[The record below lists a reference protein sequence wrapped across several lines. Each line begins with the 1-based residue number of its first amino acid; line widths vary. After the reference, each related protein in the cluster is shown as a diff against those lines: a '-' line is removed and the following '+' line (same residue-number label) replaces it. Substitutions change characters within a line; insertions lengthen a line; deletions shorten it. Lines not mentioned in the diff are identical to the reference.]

1 MTESSWTMLLS
12 WGSGFT
18 FAPDTQDKTSDRCRA
33 ASRVRPLQ
41 STFKQNLQDG
51 LTVLGNSTVRG
62 SSTIYI
68 TQTFHCRVAR
78 EPVKSRVSEV
88 FNLVEIR

>member
-1 MTESSWTMLLS
+1 MTESWWTMLLS
-12 WGSGFT
+12 GEVVSHLRPIPRT
-18 FAPDTQDKTSDRCRA
+18 RPATA
-33 ASRVRPLQ
+33 AGLHPESEHLQ

-51 LTVLGNSTVRG
+51 LTVTGNSTVRG

-88 FNLVEIR
+88 FNLVETR